1 MKIIELHKVNY
12 SVKDKHILKDI
23 SFFIEKGAYVSILGM
38 NGSGKSTLAL
48 AISNLIKIDSGTVN
62 IKDDLK
68 VGIVLE
74 NPDSQIVGTTVEED
88 IAFGL
93 QNLQLT
99 REQINERI
107 DFILKDLDIEHL
119 KYKEVIELSGGQKQ
133 KLAIA
138 SLLAMGYEIY
148 ILDEVTSML
157 DPESKEIVFQLID
170 KLVKSGK
177 TVIQITHF
185 MEEAKRSK
193 TSIVLNN
200 GKVNYFGLT
209 NQLMNDEESLKK
221 NNLIEVW

>member
-1 MKIIELHKVNY
+1 MKIIELNKVNY

-221 NNLIEVW
+221 NNLIEV

>member
-221 NNLIEVW
+221 NNLIEV